1 MRILNTTTELQIR
14 LRPDEADKFIDL
26 VLGAT
31 QSQFRR
37 ELIDGMKR
45 ECLL

>member
-1 MRILNTTTELQIR
+1 MKVA
-14 LRPDEADKFIDL
+14 PADGFIDL

-31 QSQFRR
+31 HSQFRR

-45 ECLL
+45 ECVL

>member
-1 MRILNTTTELQIR
+1 MRILNGTTELQIR

-37 ELIDGMKR
+37 DLIDGMKR

>member
-1 MRILNTTTELQIR
+1 MRILNGTTELQIR